1 MTTADVRLEE
11 QEEEDE
17 EVTADWERRKRKTKE
32 RKPDEQRPDGP
43 RPAGRFRRAETPPIE
58 PTSLGKLHVRVAN
71 HDLYRPAAVVG
82 AALVEL

>member
-32 RKPDEQRPDGP
+32 RKTEEQQPNG
-43 RPAGRFRRAETPPIE
+43 